1 MSVSAPMSSV
11 GIEAE
16 AGGTAM
22 TQIWNKMTKV
32 VGGGD
37 TLDSFAKTAGVSGK
51 EFAQIWE
58 NNPSKALSMFVK
70 GLGETEG
77 GAKGVL
83 KALDDV
89 GIKGIREADTI
100 RRMAN
105 NHQVLDKALKTG
117 SEGWKENSALTNEA
131 NVRYE
136 TMGSKLKMLKTLSST
151 LLEQLEMQLHLSFH
165 S

>member
-1 MSVSAPMSSV
+1 
-11 GIEAE
+11 
-16 AGGTAM
+16 
-22 TQIWNKMTKV
+22 
-32 VGGGD
+32 
-37 TLDSFAKTAGVSGK
+37 
-51 EFAQIWE
+51 
-58 NNPSKALSMFVK
+58 MFVK

-131 NVRYE
+131 NIRYE
-136 TMGSKLKMLKTLSST
+136 TMGSKLKMLKHFHQL

>member
-1 MSVSAPMSSV
+1 MSSV

-32 VGGGD
+32 EGGD

-70 GLGETEG
+70 GLGETE
-77 GAKGVL
+77 A
-83 KALDDV
+83 
-89 GIKGIREADTI
+89 E
-100 RRMAN
+100 
-105 NHQVLDKALKTG
+105 Q
-117 SEGWKENSALTNEA
+117 KE
-131 NVRYE
+131 Y
-136 TMGSKLKMLKTLSST
+136 
-151 LLEQLEMQLHLSFH
+151 
-165 S
+165 

>member
-1 MSVSAPMSSV
+1 MAQRLGAGAQAGFSSDEIMSVSAPMSSV

-32 VGGGD
+32 EGGD

-136 TMGSKLKMLKTLSST
+136 TMGSKLKC
-151 LLEQLEMQLHLSFH
+151 
-165 S
+165 